1 VYERLLDFRRALKIA
16 HNLPVKW
23 EFHTK
28 DFVLNKKPYRALAIP
43 DDDRSDIIDQFC
55 DLAGNLDIK
64 VVNVAI
70 RKSLIS
76 NPKYQVLRTALKF
89 LVQRIEND
97 LDPAQDPQAKFMI
110 ITDPGRVGKMRA
122 TTRTIQRINYIPSK
136 FGPTA
141 YRREIKSLIEDPLP
155 KESKESYFVQFA
167 DLISYVVYLYAAFQ
181 PPGLPL
187 HGRVPA
193 FVTSGKVEDW
203 LDRLKPS
210 LNLLASSKDP
220 YGVVFHP

>member
-1 VYERLLDFRRALKIA
+1 MQIAYLDEAGDDGYPNFSSPLFVLSGLYLHYLNWQPVYERLLDFRRALKIA

-89 LVQRIEND
+89 LV
-97 LDPAQDPQAKFMI
+97 
-110 ITDPGRVGKMRA
+110 
-122 TTRTIQRINYIPSK
+122 
-136 FGPTA
+136 
-141 YRREIKSLIEDPLP
+141 
-155 KESKESYFVQFA
+155 
-167 DLISYVVYLYAAFQ
+167 
-181 PPGLPL
+181 
-187 HGRVPA
+187 
-193 FVTSGKVEDW
+193 
-203 LDRLKPS
+203 
-210 LNLLASSKDP
+210 
-220 YGVVFHP
+220 